1 MYGHMAKTSFFVESE
16 EVESYISGFE
26 DAFGT
31 YESME
36 IMISP
41 EWNSISLE
49 FDESGIYLKTK
60 LNFDI
65 LNPFERTQMVAIV

>member
-1 MYGHMAKTSFFVESE
+1 MAKTSFFVESE